1 MAQKSLN
8 QDEHWMNHVED
19 EGQLAIDVYQTEDAI
34 MFIAPIAGVAEEN
47 LEVSI
52 TDEIVSI
59 RGSRTQPGQVPNEN
73 YFVQECYW
81 GSFSRSYVLP
91 VAVDPDVA
99 AASLKDGILTIRIP
113 RIEKSKTRILKIN
126 NAPGAQPPAASSSP
140 SSPPSA

>member
-1 MAQKSLN
+1 MAKAIT

-34 MFIAPIAGVAEEN
+34 MFIAPIAGVSESN

-52 TDEIVSI
+52 TDEIVAI
-59 RGSRTQPGQVPNEN
+59 RGSRTQPGQVSSEN

-91 VAVDPDVA
+91 VAVDPDA
-99 AASLKDGILTIRIP
+99 AAATLKDGILTIRIP

-126 NAPGAQPPAASSSP
+126 NSGGASAPMQPPTP
-140 SSPPSA
+140 QE